1 MFGDNTRYE
10 FNGNVRNFN
19 LIDNLPHGCCVEVPV
34 AASRDELR
42 ICRVGALPPQLA
54 LLNNISARCEEL
66 AIEGFFAKD
75 PHMIFQAVMFDPLTS
90 AVLSL
95 AETRA
100 MVNEMFEANRDYLGY
115 FNSLKA

>member
-1 MFGDNTRYE
+1 
-10 FNGNVRNFN
+10 
-19 LIDNLPHGCCVEVPV
+19 
-34 AASRDELR
+34 
-42 ICRVGALPPQLA
+42 
-54 LLNNISARCEEL
+54 
-66 AIEGFFAKD
+66 
-75 PHMIFQAVMFDPLTS
+75 MIFQAVMFDPLTS